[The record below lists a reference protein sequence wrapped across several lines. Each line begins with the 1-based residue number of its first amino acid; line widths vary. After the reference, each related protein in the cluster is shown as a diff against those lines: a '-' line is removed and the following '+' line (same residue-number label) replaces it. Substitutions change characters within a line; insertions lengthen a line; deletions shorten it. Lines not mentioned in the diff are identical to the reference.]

1 VTGVRDRNLLIFKRS
16 LAGLRPELEAVA
28 DAATTPGEVRTHAGS
43 SRLAWWSTAILYAL
57 HDSRKREGAREI
69 SRHRHLIFM
78 DDMHPDLNTLRR
90 TCHSDKRVA
99 DRLSSP

>member
-1 VTGVRDRNLLIFKRS
+1 LLIFKRS
-16 LAGLRPELEAVA
+16 LAGLRPELEAVD

-90 TCHSDKRVA
+90 TAIPTNVVA
-99 DRLSSP
+99 DRWSSA